1 MQNHNPTPP
10 DAAEGPATGPRFAAT
25 LVPSHILPP
34 KGFLALLLN
43 IAALSYLSV
52 YVFFFLGMGWL
63 AGLWLLNAA
72 LCCGVYLWKYAPGRL
87 QEKVVLTKERLS
99 VIRTGP
105 SGKAESWDFHPYWV
119 RCELRKCQGNS
130 NELSL
135 SSHGR
140 KLAFGTFLSDREKEN
155 LATALGAALAAQK
168 SRGLAQG
175 DRA

>member
-1 MQNHNPTPP
+1 MQDRTPMHTEP
-10 DAAEGPATGPRFAAT
+10 AEGPATSPEFAAT
-25 LVPSHILPP
+25 LVPRHFLPP
-34 KGFLALLLN
+34 KGLLALLLN

-52 YVFFFLGMGWL
+52 FVFFFLGMRWL
-63 AGLWLLNAA
+63 AGLWLLDVA

-87 QEKVVLTKERLS
+87 REKVVLTEERLS
-99 VIRTGP
+99 FIRTGP
-105 SGKAESWDFHPYWV
+105 SGTAESWDFHPYWV
-119 RCELRKCQGNS
+119 RCELKKCQGDS

-155 LATALGAALAAQK
+155 LATALGAALSAQRK
-168 SRGLAQG
+168 RGLAQR